1 MRTRQFAALCALVLA
16 GTACQVPLSPP
27 PHTSAAEPGEVQFEL
42 AGTGGAALVVPVKVN
57 GTGPY
62 PFVLDTGATL
72 TCVDQQLATELE
84 LREPVGRIGFGAG
97 VGGSGQ
103 MRLVSIDSLQVG
115 EAKTSSLIGC
125 ALDLQSIKGA
135 GLDVRGLLGLN
146 FLKEYRVTL
155 DFTNRTLR
163 LDTPEEQAATR

>member
-1 MRTRQFAALCALVLA
+1 MRTSRQLVLCVLVLA
-16 GTACQVPLSPP
+16 GAACQVPSSPLKQTAP
-27 PHTSAAEPGEVQFEL
+27 EPGEVQFEL

-57 GTGPY
+57 DTGPY
-62 PFVLDTGATL
+62 PFVLDTGATV
-72 TCVDQQLATELE
+72 TCVDELLANELA

-97 VGGSGQ
+97 VRGFGR

-115 EAKTSSLIGC
+115 EAKTTNLTGC

-155 DFTNRTLR
+155 DFADRTLR
-163 LDTPEEQAATR
+163 LDTPGEEAAAR